1 MYVVVDDLPVGNL
14 LTYFVPFPGSA
25 PVQKEFAKPIQ
36 HGKCPRA
43 FREELNVNSK
53 ASRQI
58 DTYPVYDS
66 PPCSS

>member
-1 MYVVVDDLPVGNL
+1 MYVDDLPVGNL

-43 FREELNVNSK
+43 FREELNVNRINAK
-53 ASRQI
+53 NRQI
-58 DTYPVYDS
+58 DTYPYRVS
-66 PPCSS
+66 GV